1 LCLES
6 DAKTYYTDVFNSGNL
21 LLNSSFQKKINAV
34 TSNGYNV
41 FNGNSNFYN
50 DICTPFTNE
59 FGLDVLLEDRK
70 EYFIQNINICK
81 DGCNFED
88 YNGTLNI
95 FTCSCPTGKFNAD
108 GSAKTELV
116 SQKLTYNFEKNHTY
130 SNIKVF
136 KCASQVFSKEGQ
148 KRNIGSYIL
157 LLCLASF
164 IGVIVF
170 YVLKDSKTFNKAFND
185 IEVPKPNP
193 PKDGEE
199 KEANSAQDSKS
210 KTKKVE
216 EKNID
221 DTKDD
226 YGMNNSD
233 YNYAKEKDKRSFLEM
248 YWSNLKIKQLFIFTF
263 YTSTDRNLRSV
274 KIGLFILF
282 ISFYLAFT
290 ALFFNDSI
298 MRQIYKYKGN
308 TDAAVHVPNIIL
320 SSLCCLIMNFL
331 VKFVSLSDRDMY
343 NAQKDAANKDKIKK
357 KIIIKTYILFGVSI
371 LLIGLFWYYVSA
383 FCAVF
388 KNSQGH
394 YLINVFI
401 AFIVCNIW
409 PCITSLIPAALRK
422 FSLNKDS
429 PCIYKASQIVYYI

>member
-1 LCLES
+1 
-6 DAKTYYTDVFNSGNL
+6 
-21 LLNSSFQKKINAV
+21 
-34 TSNGYNV
+34 
-41 FNGNSNFYN
+41 
-50 DICTPFTNE
+50 
-59 FGLDVLLEDRK
+59 
-70 EYFIQNINICK
+70 
-81 DGCNFED
+81 
-88 YNGTLNI
+88 
-95 FTCSCPTGKFNAD
+95 
-108 GSAKTELV
+108 
-116 SQKLTYNFEKNHTY
+116 
-130 SNIKVF
+130 
-136 KCASQVFSKEGQ
+136 
-148 KRNIGSYIL
+148 
-157 LLCLASF
+157 
-164 IGVIVF
+164 
-170 YVLKDSKTFNKAFND
+170 
-185 IEVPKPNP
+185 
-193 PKDGEE
+193 
-199 KEANSAQDSKS
+199 
-210 KTKKVE
+210 
-216 EKNID
+216 
-221 DTKDD
+221 
-226 YGMNNSD
+226 MNNSD

-248 YWSNLKIKQLFIFTF
+248 YWSNLKTKQLFIFTF
-263 YTSTDRNLRSV
+263 YTSIDRNLRSV

-422 FSLNKDS
+422 SSLNKDS
-429 PCIYKASQIVYYI
+429 PCMYKASQIVYYI